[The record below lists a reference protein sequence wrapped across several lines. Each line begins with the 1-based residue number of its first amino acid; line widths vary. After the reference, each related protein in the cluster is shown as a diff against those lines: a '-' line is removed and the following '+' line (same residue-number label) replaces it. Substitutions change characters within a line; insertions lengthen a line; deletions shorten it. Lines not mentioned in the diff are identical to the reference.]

1 MKASPVKYVCYFR
14 TRVAVLISS
23 TTGIACTQQ
32 SCDTH
37 NRQHQSIK
45 RINEYYAC
53 YTTKY
58 HSIKQPHD

>member
-14 TRVAVLISS
+14 TRVAHAFNNLA
-23 TTGIACTQQ
+23 T
-32 SCDTH
+32 TH

-45 RINEYYAC
+45 RIHEYYAR

-58 HSIKQPHD
+58 HSNVIKPHD